1 MSANTN
7 KQKCVVCSAYLFE
20 EDDVVYCPTCGAP
33 HHRDCYT
40 ALGHC
45 ALEELHGTEQ
55 QYSQEKITEQEIK
68 KEQIQNQNSD
78 KTDSKDTVC
87 KMCSATYDSQYPR
100 CPECGAP
107 NFSQINRFENFDFLG
122 GVPADYKFSENVTAD
137 NAKRFVANNTHRYIT
152 KFATLTDKNRT
163 SWNWMAFF
171 FPCGWFLSR
180 KMYKNGIIS
189 GILILISSL
198 LSFPFNQTVMAA
210 MPQDNIPYPELAS
223 IIFDMLPEISGLSIA
238 LAFAGL
244 LLELGIRI
252 YAALFSDY
260 NYKKFVISSIKKIK
274 SENDDIE
281 FEYRKKGGINPFLII
296 IGEMTIKFI
305 GNFIVN
311 LL

>member
-1 MSANTN
+1 MSLNIKGSSCARC
-7 KQKCVVCSAYLFE
+7 KSYLFE
-20 EDDVVYCPTCGAP
+20 EDDIVFCPVCGAP
-33 HHRDCYT
+33 HHRECYN
-40 ALGHC
+40 AIGHC
-45 ALEELHGTEQ
+45 ALEEFHGTDQE
-55 QYSQEKITEQEIK
+55 YSKVKQEPIEEKEPKTEQKNIFN
-68 KEQIQNQNSD
+68 EQ
-78 KTDSKDTVC
+78 
-87 KMCSATYDSQYPR
+87 
-100 CPECGAP
+100 
-107 NFSQINRFENFDFLG
+107 RFIGFDFLG
-122 GVPADYKFSENVTAD
+122 GVPADYQFEKDVTAED
-137 NAKRFVANNTHRYIT
+137 CKKFILANTHRYIP
-152 KFATLTDKNRT
+152 KFIGLNKRNKV
-163 SWNWMAFF
+163 SWNWAAFL
-171 FPCGWFLSR
+171 FPCGWTLSR